1 MLRRRHDLKIPTTA
15 HRDESCPG
23 SVQRRLPGTPG
34 PVAESLLR
42 IGEVSRR
49 SGYSADVIR
58 AWERRYDLL
67 RPTRTEG
74 GYRLYSADDISRLR
88 LMRHYLARGIPTSQA
103 AGLVHRVQTA
113 ALDANPGVPPGD
125 VRKALRVLRD
135 SLERF
140 DDGPADRTL
149 ERLLGVFAPGAVLR
163 DVVLPYLREVGERWA
178 CGEAT
183 IAQEHFA
190 SNFLEGWMHTMA
202 RGWNRSGPHR
212 AVLACVPGERHALG
226 LIAFGLALH
235 DLGWRITYLGADA
248 PVTAVE
254 HAAHADAA
262 DVVVLAAILP
272 ATLAARL
279 DDLRGLARAHAV
291 AVGGAGATANRS
303 EWLASRTLPAD
314 PVIAAHALTAHQ
326 DPAPATPQM
335 PVG

>member
-1 MLRRRHDLKIPTTA
+1 MTEP
-15 HRDESCPG
+15 
-23 SVQRRLPGTPG
+23 
-34 PVAESLLR
+34 LLH
-42 IGEVSRR
+42 IGELSRR

-67 RPTRTEG
+67 RPTRTDG

-88 LMRHYLARGIPTSQA
+88 LMRHYLGRGISASRA

-135 SLERF
+135 SLEGF

-149 ERLLGVFAPGAVLR
+149 ERVLGVFAPGAVLR
-163 DVVLPYLREVGERWA
+163 DIVLPYLREVGERWA

-202 RGWNRSGPHR
+202 RGWNRSGPYR

-226 LIAFGLALH
+226 LMAFGLALH

-248 PVTAVE
+248 PVLAVE
-254 HAAHADAA
+254 HAADAVGA
-262 DVVVLAAILP
+262 DVVVFSAALP
-272 ATLAARL
+272 TTLASQL
-279 DDLRGLARAHAV
+279 DKLRALSRRHAV

-314 PVIAAHALTAHQ
+314 PIIAAHALTAHQ
-326 DPAPATPQM
+326 EVAER
-335 PVG
+335 PVGENRQTPVT